1 MEGDFQQRLS
11 LLQGL
16 FDTDGTWNPLRKQA
30 IFSTS
35 SRPFAMQISTLLA
48 SLGQKPY
55 CVELKKH
62 GFGKDVIAYDV
73 IITPRGINPFK
84 AYPKA
89 SDVDTRLQ
97 SGDKSS
103 KRYIKSIVEVES
115 VPTQCIAVDSDDNTY
130 CCTDRFVVTHNT
142 GGKIR
147 VDEDQLILNAAAL
160 SVVRPKVK
168 VFQGS
173 FIWTAHQEITPIRPV
188 TKDEIPTIW
197 AEYMAKVKR
206 IEEAWKYK
214 NFPARKSGLCPYCGV
229 TSCEY
234 WRPLR

>member
-1 MEGDFQQRLS
+1 MTE
-11 LLQGL
+11 
-16 FDTDGTWNPLRKQA
+16 PLNAKG
-30 IFSTS
+30 
-35 SRPFAMQISTLLA
+35 RPFSWSHTAVKDFEGCPRRYAEGRFYCRLPFVESEAMKWGNKVHKAAEMLIK
-48 SLGQKPY
+48 GQGPIDQEALKPVEKY
-55 CVELKKH
+55 ATAMIRSGNPIESELKITLTRDLKPT
-62 GFGKDVIAYDV
+62 GWFAKDAWLRCAIDVVLMKLGDVANLYD
-73 IITPRGINPFK
+73 FK
-84 AYPKA
+84 
-89 SDVDTRLQ
+89 
-97 SGDKSS
+97 
-103 KRYIKSIVEVES
+103 
-115 VPTQCIAVDSDDNTY
+115 
-130 CCTDRFVVTHNT
+130 T

-147 VDEDQLILNAAAL
+147 AEEDQLILNAAAL

-168 VFQGS
+168 LFRGS
-173 FIWTAHQEITPIRPV
+173 FIWTAHQEVTPIRPV